1 VSSRCARRWPA
12 RVHACWYLVTL
23 AAAPLACGGE
33 DERPPSIEP
42 RDTQR
47 PTPIAGCEE
56 FEYRA
61 CAITDASCQTEIF
74 ELMRCAYGV
83 PEGTASIPPISL
95 LTRAQAFERLSASPD
110 DSGDSDPAEFEAS
123 MRARENLGLIE
134 PGLVGSESDSLE
146 LTLEGVAGLYLFA
159 SQEIIVID
167 GGDSMADL
175 AANVTLGHELVHA
188 LQDQVHDLGALS
200 ASIEQTSD
208 AALAFASL
216 VEGEASLYELQMWV
230 AYQGRGMAA
239 LDFDWLRETG
249 DDMSRESGS
258 PALTARLIFPY
269 TYGTRYAVDM
279 WLAGGGDAMSAA
291 YGAPPAD
298 TLEVVAGTT
307 TDRAPVADVPAP
319 LDGYSVLEED
329 VAGAWLMA
337 TTLAELSGDRA
348 VDLAALAASWRGDRL
363 VVYRESEGDGVVVDW
378 TLHARD
384 AAAAQRIAAIY
395 EGWRPP
401 AGELALR
408 ADGSTLHIVVSDAP
422 SDAAEWLER
431 WPGAAQ

>member
-1 VSSRCARRWPA
+1 MSPRGAWRWAA
-12 RVHACWYLVTL
+12 RVHAAWYLAAL
-23 AAAPLACGGE
+23 AVAPLACAGE

-42 RDTQR
+42 RDTR
-47 PTPIAGCEE
+47 RSRPIAGCEE
-56 FEYRA
+56 FEYRT
-61 CAITDASCQTEIF
+61 CAITEASCQSEIF

-95 LTRAQAFERLSASPD
+95 LTRAEAFELLSGSPE
-110 DSGDSDPAEFEAS
+110 DSGDLDPADFEAS

-175 AANVTLGHELVHA
+175 AANTTLAHELVHA

-216 VEGEASLYELQMWV
+216 VEGEASVYELQMWV
-230 AYQGRGMAA
+230 AYQGRGMDA
-239 LDFDWLRETG
+239 LDYDWLRDTG

-269 TYGTRYAVDM
+269 TYGTRYAVDL
-279 WLAGGGDAMSAA
+279 WLAGGGAALSAA

-307 TDRAPVADVPAP
+307 ADRTPVDDMPAP

-337 TTLAELSGDRA
+337 TTLAELSGDQPT
-348 VDLAALAASWRGDRL
+348 DLAVLAASWRGDRL
-363 VVYRESEGDGVVVDW
+363 VVYRESEGEGVVVDW
-378 TLHARD
+378 TIHARD
-384 AAAAQRIAAIY
+384 DAAAQRIAAIY

-408 ADGSTLHIVVSDAP
+408 ADGSTLHVVVSDAP

-431 WPGAAQ
+431 WGSAAQ